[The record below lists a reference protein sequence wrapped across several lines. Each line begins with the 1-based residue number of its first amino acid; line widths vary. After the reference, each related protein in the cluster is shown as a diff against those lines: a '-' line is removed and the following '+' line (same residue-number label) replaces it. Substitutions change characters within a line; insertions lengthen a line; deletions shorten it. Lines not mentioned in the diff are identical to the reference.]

1 MSPVHVLG
9 SMGDEPKKKRGTKS
23 GHAYER
29 QYAAI
34 LREQGWFVMRSP
46 ASKGVC
52 DLIAIRPQLR
62 PTDNRL
68 LRGPVR
74 GGQEHHART
83 VRRVPPEGPRRTHQ
97 RRCRERCD
105 PGAGVEASPG
115 RVADVPRVGVAGDEG
130 GGVSDGDRTYAV
142 PLPPPADREWTDYAR

>member
-9 SMGDEPKKKRGTKS
+9 QMGDEPKKKRGTKS

-62 PTDNRL
+62 PHTTTTGYRNGCEVL
-68 LRGPVR
+68 FVEVKSTTRGPFAGFPPKDRDELISAAAVSGATPVLAWKRPR
-74 GGQEHHART
+74 GEWQTFPVSEWPATQEKA
-83 VRRVPPEGPRRTHQ
+83 
-97 RRCRERCD
+97 
-105 PGAGVEASPG
+105 A
-115 RVADVPRVGVAGDEG
+115 
-130 GGVSDGDRTYAV
+130 
-142 PLPPPADREWTDYAR
+142 